1 MEGDGWISADQLFRM
16 HAPYIKTFLRRL
28 GLPDLWLDD
37 AVQDVFIVAYALG
50 GYQPG
55 PATSKSWLGSIAVRV
70 AANARRKHRRY
81 AAVVIP
87 IGDAPER
94 VLRAHA
100 DGHQAPDVYKVL
112 AALEAV
118 DRDVLSRFYLQGQS
132 CPVIASALEVPVGT
146 VYRRLHDARKHFAAL
161 LS

>member
-16 HAPYIKTFLRRL
+16 HALYIRTFLRRL
-28 GLPDLWLDD
+28 GLSDLWLDD
-37 AVQDVFIVAYALG
+37 AVQDVFMVAYALG
-50 GYQPG
+50 GYRPG

-70 AANARRKHRRY
+70 AANARRKQRRY

-87 IGDAPER
+87 IGDAPTR
-94 VLRAHA
+94 VLRTLA
-100 DGHQAPDVYKVL
+100 DGQQAPDVYRVL
-112 AALEAV
+112 AALEGV
-118 DRDVLSRFYLQGQS
+118 DRDVLSRFYLQGQD
-132 CPVIASALEVPVGT
+132 CPTIASALEVPVGT